1 MTHLNDEQIAELLAA
16 SPRGL
21 AADSSLTGI
30 QAHAS
35 DCPECSA
42 EIARM
47 KDSLAL
53 FREVSTAFADA
64 HLKHVPAWKTPS
76 RRLVMLEPV
85 YWFAAAAALALAAFI
100 PLHTAIR
107 NPAQPM
113 IQVPVAVAK
122 HATAETDDALL
133 QDVNRDLSESVP
145 TPMEAL
151 ADPTGSA
158 PQSSQKSTQRTN

>member
-1 MTHLNDEQIAELLAA
+1 MTHLNEEQIAELLAI
-16 SPRGL
+16 SPREL
-21 AADSSLTGI
+21 ATDSSLAGI

-53 FREVSTAFADA
+53 FGQASTAFADA
-64 HLKHVPAWKTPS
+64 HLKHVRAWKTPS
-76 RRLVMLEPV
+76 RRLTMLEPV
-85 YWFAAAAALALAAFI
+85 YWLAAAAAVTLAAFI
-100 PLHTAIR
+100 PLHTAIL
-107 NPAQPM
+107 NPAQPV
-113 IQVPVAVAK
+113 IQAPIAVAK
-122 HATAETDDALL
+122 HAPAETDDALL
-133 QDVNRDLSESVP
+133 QDINRDLSESVP

-151 ADPTGSA
+151 ADPTGRA